1 MIFRK
6 KYNAPIAERFA
17 VEEDGRLL
25 ENSFEIGEGGDDDY
39 VEAKPMVGGIVFEDE
54 SDGNDAGQIW
64 CN

>member
-25 ENSFEIGEGGDDDY
+25 ENSFQIGDGGDDDY
-39 VEAKPMVGGIVFEDE
+39 MEGKPIGGGIVFESE
-54 SDGNDAGQIW
+54 SEGEGSQIW